1 VSQCEICQQAKVE
14 HCKTPGLLQPLPI
27 PLQAWHTVTIDF
39 VERLPKS
46 GGYDTIMVVVD
57 KFSKFAKFIPLTHPF
72 TAYIV
77 ALVFI
82 QHVYDVFSMPQVIIS
97 DRDRIFTSQLW
108 SYLFTKSRAKFH
120 MSSAYHPQSDGQTER
135 VNHCL
140 EIFLRCFIQSS
151 PSKWSD
157 WLYLAEF
164 WYNSSYHSAVQT
176 TPFEILYGY
185 GPTHFGFTMDDCAVS
200 ELEGWLRDMHFMH
213 K

>member
-1 VSQCEICQQAKVE
+1 
-14 HCKTPGLLQPLPI
+14 
-27 PLQAWHTVTIDF
+27 
-39 VERLPKS
+39 
-46 GGYDTIMVVVD
+46 M
-57 KFSKFAKFIPLTHPF
+57 
-72 TAYIV
+72 
-77 ALVFI
+77 
-82 QHVYDVFSMPQVIIS
+82 
-97 DRDRIFTSQLW
+97 
-108 SYLFTKSRAKFH
+108 
-120 MSSAYHPQSDGQTER
+120 
-135 VNHCL
+135 NHCL

-213 K
+213 QVIQQHLNRARQQMKYYADNNISFRSFSCGDWVYLKLQPYI